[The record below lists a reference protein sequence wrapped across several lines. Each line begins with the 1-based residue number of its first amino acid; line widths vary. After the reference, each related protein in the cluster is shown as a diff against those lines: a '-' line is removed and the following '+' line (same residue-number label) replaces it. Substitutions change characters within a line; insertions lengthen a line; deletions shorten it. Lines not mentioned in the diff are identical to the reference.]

1 MFCFIF
7 DMPSIF
13 IVMINEFH
21 RISQL
26 IYRKLS
32 EEELKCENNIWSFD
46 NIKEFSLAN
55 EKYENEK

>member
-1 MFCFIF
+1 
-7 DMPSIF
+7 MPSIF